1 MISFRRCAATI
12 CAVGLGAAVSASPAL
27 ADDVDLGAAAP
38 DAVTGIAWD
47 EGSGEVLVADAA
59 GAITARDP
67 AAGTDRQVTFTGAPE
82 SVQALGLFGGMLY
95 IGDVGDEDANREF
108 VSVFRV
114 DPQPGSTN
122 YRAWDFSYP
131 DGARDARAM
140 AVSGKGRIYI
150 VTAGEDPGIYRAG
163 LEPSRSGVNTLVR
176 AADAPEG
183 VTDAVFLND
192 GSTLM
197 LRTSDGVDLVDAYT
211 WEVQASTTY
220 VGGPQGESITVF
232 TPERMLVGGGAVL
245 RDEPLPSGMTTATP
259 VPSVEASAP
268 VSTPGTAAP
277 EPTGEAPSEGDP
289 EESQTSEVSR
299 SGTMIALLGAG
310 AVAVLAGVFVFVARD

>member
-12 CAVGLGAAVSASPAL
+12 CAVGLGVTVSASPAQ

-38 DAVTGIAWD
+38 NAVTGIAWD
-47 EGSGEVLVADAA
+47 DGSEEVLVTDAA
-59 GAITARDP
+59 GAITAKDP
-67 AAGTDRQVTFTGAPE
+67 SAGDERSIAFTGAPQ
-82 SVQALGLFGGMLY
+82 SVQALGLFDGMLY
-95 IGDVGDEDANREF
+95 VGDVGDEGASREF

-114 DPQPGSTN
+114 DPKPGSTN
-122 YRAWDFSYP
+122 YWAWDFSYP
-131 DGARDARAM
+131 DGARDAKAM

-150 VTAGEDPGIYRAG
+150 VTSGDDPGIYRAG

-183 VTDAVFLND
+183 VTDAAFLDD

-197 LRTSDGVDLVDAYT
+197 LRTGDGVDLVDAYT

-220 VGGPQGESITVF
+220 VGGPEGESITLF
-232 TPERMLVGGGAVL
+232 TTDRMLVGGGAVL

-259 VPSVEASAP
+259 VPSSEPSAP
-268 VSTPGTAAP
+268 VSPSDTAAP
-277 EPTGEAPSEGDP
+277 EPTSEVPSEGQT
-289 EESQTSEVSR
+289 EESQTSDVSR
-299 SGTMIALLGAG
+299 RGTVMALLAAG
-310 AVAVLAGVFVFVARD
+310 VVAILAGVFVFVARD